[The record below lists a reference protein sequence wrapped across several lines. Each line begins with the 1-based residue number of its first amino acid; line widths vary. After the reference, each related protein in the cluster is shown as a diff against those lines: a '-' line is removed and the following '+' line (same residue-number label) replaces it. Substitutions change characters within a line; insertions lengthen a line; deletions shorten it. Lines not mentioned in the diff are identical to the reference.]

1 MPAKR
6 VVPTFAKHQILVRA
20 GIPVLTGTHSMMLLA
35 ERKTP
40 SGVPAKMYGPKTKRV
55 FTGFGPIPES
65 TRVHVDPLLL
75 DSHTLKPVA
84 QNMFPPDI
92 AREEIEKSKPP
103 YAQLAPLLVDRNI
116 PFQEPK
122 KRFVFES
129 AKQVMGCFGK
139 PESALVQVAPL
150 FVEMKTQ
157 LSLEPTKRF

>member
-1 MPAKR
+1 
-6 VVPTFAKHQILVRA
+6 
-20 GIPVLTGTHSMMLLA
+20 
-35 ERKTP
+35 
-40 SGVPAKMYGPKTKRV
+40 
-55 FTGFGPIPES
+55 
-65 TRVHVDPLLL
+65 
-75 DSHTLKPVA
+75 
-84 QNMFPPDI
+84 
-92 AREEIEKSKPP
+92 
-103 YAQLAPLLVDRNI
+103 VDRNI